1 MDAKPDCYDSVPACL
16 CMKCQLYDVQQMV
29 RAKSTLVSSR
39 SPFLPGYAASLLSR
53 PSSKP
58 APCAVSA
65 ALSSRPTCSVA
76 VSTCGLADIDD
87 LKSAREPVCQP
98 DCLPRRPFLS
108 RPRLDFADLSS
119 SCFSPVASS
128 GPVLPVSSTAV
139 SSVGPAP
146 VLYSPVPSS
155 CPGPGLGS
163 GSFAVSS
170 AGPAPVLSTP
180 VSSNRAGPGSGSFV
194 APRPIPAPRVCP
206 AWSSRVPSSSF
217 VAPRYVPASCVW
229 SSPVPA
235 SPFRQLPVLPMS
247 FSVFFVLP
255 VLLFTPF
262 CFNLSFVPL
271 LR

>member
-1 MDAKPDCYDSVPACL
+1 MDVKPDCYDSVPACL

-29 RAKSTLVSSR
+29 RAKSSLVSSR

-108 RPRLDFADLSS
+108 RLRLDFADLSS

-128 GPVLPVSSTAV
+128 GLVLPVSSTAV

-146 VLYSPVPSS
+146 ALYSPVPSS
-155 CPGPGLGS
+155 RPGLGS

-170 AGPAPVLSTP
+170 AGPAPVLSSP
-180 VSSNRAGPGSGSFV
+180 VSSNRAGPGSGSFL
-194 APRPIPAPRVCP
+194 AQRPIPAPRVCP

-217 VAPRYVPASCVW
+217 VAPRYVPATRVW

-262 CFNLSFVPL
+262 CFALSFVPL